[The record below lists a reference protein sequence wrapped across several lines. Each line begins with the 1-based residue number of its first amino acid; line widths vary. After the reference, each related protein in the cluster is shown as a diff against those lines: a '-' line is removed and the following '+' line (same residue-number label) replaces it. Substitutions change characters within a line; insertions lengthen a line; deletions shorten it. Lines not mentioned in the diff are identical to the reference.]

1 MKIGTSDVIRWLQR
15 ARSIIFLQLC
25 SFWYLPSS
33 PGLVKCPASTFL
45 LRPKLSLEIYGK
57 KWSRK
62 IKVAQMLVF
71 IRLNPIPPP
80 SLPVKL
86 LSKLTPGLL
95 YFKLCCIYSF
105 EVSHSMQQFGITGFF
120 AFPAGSCT
128 ARPKINFFSNPYQ
141 PHTPVHLKKSKLSGN
156 NICLHFFCKWLE
168 VLC

>member
-1 MKIGTSDVIRWLQR
+1 MKIGTSDVIRWLQG

-33 PGLVKCPASTFL
+33 SGVAKCRPALTIL
-45 LRPKLSLEIYGK
+45 LRPNLSLEIDRK

-128 ARPKINFFSNPYQ
+128 ARPKINF
-141 PHTPVHLKKSKLSGN
+141 LS
-156 NICLHFFCKWLE
+156 FFFTKRFVLE
-168 VLC
+168 VQLQP

>member
-1 MKIGTSDVIRWLQR
+1 
-15 ARSIIFLQLC
+15 
-25 SFWYLPSS
+25 
-33 PGLVKCPASTFL
+33 
-45 LRPKLSLEIYGK
+45 
-57 KWSRK
+57 
-62 IKVAQMLVF
+62 MLVF

-80 SLPVKL
+80 FLPVKL

-141 PHTPVHLKKSKLSGN
+141 PHTPVHPKRIETLRQQHLSSLFFANGLKFYIKPDQVNFAVSEKEKGATGVTALTRIKWTIMMVFWQRIALSEN
-156 NICLHFFCKWLE
+156 VWSIWRKCVTSLL
-168 VLC
+168 

>member
-1 MKIGTSDVIRWLQR
+1 
-15 ARSIIFLQLC
+15 
-25 SFWYLPSS
+25 
-33 PGLVKCPASTFL
+33 
-45 LRPKLSLEIYGK
+45 
-57 KWSRK
+57 
-62 IKVAQMLVF
+62 MLVF

-128 ARPKINFFSNPYQ
+128 ARPKINFFSNPSQ
-141 PHTPVHLKKSKLSGN
+141 PHTPVHPKRIETLRQQHLSSLLVSFLAFSFGKKAPN
-156 NICLHFFCKWLE
+156 NPAFHQIFPEFNEIQLPFSTIVFFGFLI
-168 VLC
+168 